1 VAAAFP
7 DVVVLLP
14 GISGSALA
22 KDGKEVW
29 GTSSGTLWNAVT
41 SVGDS
46 IRQLKLGED
55 DPTVDDLADGIT
67 ATRLIPDL
75 HMIPGLWK
83 IDGYSA
89 TTAYLLQRGLK
100 AKHNYFEFPY
110 DWRRDNRVSAR
121 RLQRATQ
128 QWLQAWR
135 TSSGNDKAK
144 LILIS
149 HSMGGIVAR
158 YYLEVL
164 SGWRDTRSLITF
176 GTPYRGSLN
185 AVGYLANGYAKGI
198 GPLKVDFSETI
209 RSFTALYQLLPTFK
223 CVDKGDGKV
232 VRVGETSGLPNIDA
246 TRAARAL
253 AFHQEIHEAQER
265 NAQDDAYRRNGYKI
279 FPVVGIEQPTF
290 VSAVLRG
297 VKLELS
303 QSLEGKVVGGD
314 SVVPRVSAT
323 PLELSDQRRE
333 MFAAEAHA
341 SLQNFAPVLTQ
352 VEGVLTGNEFDLGD
366 YEAVVAAQVTLGLD
380 LQDVYGA
387 GPVEIIAK
395 PSEPVPLEVQI
406 FDAPTRRLVAQ
417 APLRASA
424 DGYARAS
431 VTLSPGAYRVTVGG
445 DNTVSPVTDACLVID
460 PGAAQR

>member
-1 VAAAFP
+1 VAAFP

-14 GISGSALA
+14 GVSGSALA
-22 KDGKEVW
+22 KDGKEIW
-29 GTSSGTLWNAVT
+29 GTSSGALWGAV
-41 SVGDS
+41 SSIGKS
-46 IRQLKLGED
+46 IRQLKLGDD
-55 DPTVDDLADGIT
+55 DPSVDDLGDGIT

-89 TTAYLLQRGLK
+89 TSASLLQGGLK
-100 AKHNYFEFPY
+100 ANQNYFEFPY

-121 RLQRATQ
+121 RLAQATKA
-128 QWLQAWR
+128 WLQAWR

-144 LILIS
+144 LILIG

-158 YYLEVL
+158 YFLEVL
-164 SGWRDTRSLITF
+164 GGWRDTRSLISF

-198 GPLKVDFSETI
+198 GPLKVDFSDTI

-232 VRVGETSGLPNIDA
+232 VRVGETSGLPNVDA
-246 TRAARAL
+246 TRAAQAL
-253 AFHQEIHEAQER
+253 AFHREIQDAQQR
-265 NAQDDAYRRNGYKI
+265 NSQDEAYRRDGYKI
-279 FPVVGIEQPTF
+279 FPIVGIEQPTF
-290 VSAVLRG
+290 VSAILRDG
-297 VKLELS
+297 KLELR
-303 QSLEGKVVGGD
+303 QSLEGKVIGGD
-314 SVVPRVSAT
+314 SVVPRHSAT

-352 VEGVLTGNEFDLGD
+352 TGGVLTGNQFDLGTI
-366 YEAVVAAQVTLGLD
+366 EMTQLAQVTLGLD

-387 GPVEIIAK
+387 GPVEINAK
-395 PSEPVPLEVQI
+395 PSKPVPLEVQI

-417 APLRASA
+417 APLKASD
-424 DGYARAS
+424 DGYARAH
-431 VTLSPGAYRVTVGG
+431 VTLPPGAYRVTVGG
-445 DNTVSPVTDACLVID
+445 DERVSPVTDACLVID
-460 PGAAQR
+460 PEAA